1 MNNDLTNIDEKS
13 RLDALNLKSFI
24 VEAPAGAGK
33 TELLTQRF
41 LKLLA
46 CVESPEEIVALT
58 FTNKAATEMR
68 NRILQSLEAAIVNAP
83 TDAPHKQITRN
94 LALNALQHAENMG
107 WDLLNQPARLRILTM
122 DALCA
127 SLARQMP
134 FLSRFGGQPKVTD
147 DAASHYLSAAQQ
159 TLAHIHHEQN
169 LGETVSTAVN
179 FMHNHIE
186 KLTELLADMLGK
198 RDQWL
203 GLANEHAN
211 ETEAEIASQVS
222 AALNVLIAERL
233 QLAYECFPAKYQQL
247 LMPVARFAASNLDDE
262 THAFKPLLDWQT
274 PLSSDVADLS
284 MWQALSGFLVKD
296 DGEFRKKTGLN
307 ATFGFPK
314 HEFRDAHKD
323 TFEGVCELIGETQ
336 ALQALRKLPNV
347 SSDEL
352 NANSVIVK
360 ALAQLLKLA
369 TGELW
374 ASFQAANEVD
384 FVQIAQS
391 ASYALQNE
399 DGSTDLALKL
409 DYKISHLLI
418 DEFQDTSPTQMRLI
432 EQLTLGW
439 QPNDGP
445 SLHPN
450 GDGRTLHPNG
460 DGRTLFCVGDPMQS
474 IYRFRKADVSLF
486 LRTIEAGIGQVKLH
500 SLTLNRNNRSH
511 PAVIDWIN
519 HTFETVF
526 PLHDDMA
533 QAAVRYRKFAASKPT
548 IADEG
553 VQIHALV
560 AANDDESDEAKLA
573 EARYVADLISKEQET
588 TPQQTIAVLVRSRSH
603 LRELVS
609 TIRRAYP
616 HLHFQALE
624 IEGLNDRQTV
634 LDAYSL
640 TRALLH
646 RADRIH
652 WLNILRAP
660 WCGLT
665 LADLHALANDDAAA
679 TIWQLMAD
687 ENRLKTLTIDGQK
700 RLNHIK
706 NVLQMAFAE
715 QARMPLRR
723 WLEST
728 WLKLGGGNTLVAAGD
743 NRDVQRF
750 FDLVEKLAR
759 GLVLDFAQLDTA
771 MQKLF
776 AEPDLQASGKLQ
788 FLTIHKAKGLE
799 FDCVIL
805 PALNRPPRPKDAPLM
820 LWEEVQ
826 IANKMQLLAAP
837 FAKNNSNKPNIYDFL
852 NALENDRAN
861 NETAR
866 LLYVAATRAV
876 RKLHLVGTVKL
887 TANNGLTP
895 KNKTFLA
902 LLWPKLAADFEAA
915 SANKMAMAT
924 ADETQPDTQLKS
936 PQTDL
941 PTLAKFSAK
950 LMRLSQPKVP
960 NFLAINS
967 DENETSTYPNM
978 AGINQNKASPIIIK
992 NNNIAQDA
1000 GSLAHLYMELIARS
1014 GLAQWPASRIAD
1026 CAPNMA
1032 MWLRQKNHLE
1042 IDAEKYVLHIQNAL
1056 RATIDAPEAA
1066 WILAPRASS
1075 QSELSLS
1082 ANIEEKN
1089 VDKNVTENRIDLTFI
1104 DDENTTAESPKT
1116 RWIIDYK
1123 MTFFEAEKDLKKLA
1137 GTHRPQ
1143 LERYEKLFLQEKII
1157 IKKAVFFLAFG
1168 KLVLL

>member
-1 MNNDLTNIDEKS
+1 MINDLNIIDS
-13 RLDALNLKSFI
+13 QNRLAALAHKSFI

-46 CVESPEEIVALT
+46 SVESPEEIVALT

-68 NRILQSLEAAIVNAP
+68 NRILQNLEAAIANEPV
-83 TDAPHKQITRN
+83 DAEHKQITRD
-94 LALNALQHAENMG
+94 LAIAALQRAENLG

-147 DAASHYLSAAQQ
+147 DAQSHYLAAAQQ

-169 LGETVSTAVN
+169 LQETVSTALA

-186 KLTELLADMLGK
+186 KLTELLADMLAK

-211 ETEAEIASQVS
+211 ESEEEISKQVS
-222 AALNVLIAERL
+222 NALNTLISERL
-233 QLAYECFPAKYQQL
+233 QLASDSFPASYQQM
-247 LMPVARFAASNLDDE
+247 LMPVARFAASNLADE
-262 THAFKPLLDWQT
+262 NHAFKPLLDWQA
-274 PLSSDVADLS
+274 PLSNQVADLNI
-284 MWQALSGFLVKD
+284 WQALSNFLVKD

-307 ATFGFPK
+307 ATYGFPK
-314 HEFRDAHKD
+314 HELRDANRGA
-323 TFEGVCELIGETQ
+323 FENVCSLIGDTQ
-336 ALQALRKLPNV
+336 ALAALRSLPNIGL
-347 SSDEL
+347 DEIS
-352 NANSVIVK
+352 ANSLIIK
-360 ALAQLLKLA
+360 ALSQLLKLA

-432 EQLTLGW
+432 EQLIQGW
-439 QPNDGP
+439 QIE
-445 SLHPN
+445 
-450 GDGRTLHPNG
+450 DGRTI
-460 DGRTLFCVGDPMQS
+460 FCVGDPMQS

-486 LRTIEAGIGQVKLH
+486 LRTIALGIGQVKLD
-500 SLTLNRNNRSH
+500 SLKLTRNNRSH
-511 PAVIDWIN
+511 PAVVGWIN
-519 HTFETVF
+519 DTFATIF
-526 PLHDDMA
+526 PPHDDMA
-533 QAAVRYRKFAASKPT
+533 QAAVRYRKFEATKPS

-553 VQIHALV
+553 VQMHPLV
-560 AANDDESDEAKLA
+560 AANDEESDSAKLT
-573 EARYVADLISKEQET
+573 EARYVADLISKEQANS
-588 TPQQTIAVLVRSRSH
+588 PSQTIAVLVRSRSH

-652 WLNILRAP
+652 WLNVLRAP

-665 LADLHALANDDAAA
+665 LADLHALASDQAYN

-687 ENRLKTLTIDGQK
+687 ENRLNSLSLDGQQ
-700 RLNHIK
+700 RINHAK

-715 QARMPLRR
+715 QGRMPLRR

-728 WLKLGGGNTLVAAGD
+728 WLKLGGGNTLVSAGD

-759 GLVLDFAQLDTA
+759 GLTLDFAQLDTA
-771 MQKLF
+771 MQKLY
-776 AEPDLQASGKLQ
+776 AEPDLVASGKLQ
-788 FLTIHKAKGLE
+788 FLTIHKSKGLE

-805 PALNRPPRPKDAPLM
+805 PALNRAPSPKDAPLL

-826 IANKMQLLAAP
+826 IGHKLQLLAAP

-852 NALENDRAN
+852 KSLEHDRAN

-887 TANNGLTP
+887 TTSDDLKP
-895 KNKTFLA
+895 KNNAFLA
-902 LLWPKLAADFEAA
+902 LLWPHIAADFAQI
-915 SANKMAMAT
+915 SSNKIAEENPENIAQNAVQNGGQNNM
-924 ADETQPDTQLKS
+924 Q
-936 PQTDL
+936 
-941 PTLAKFSAK
+941 TLAEFSPK
-950 LMRLSQPKVP
+950 LMRLNKPQVPYLLSFVESQITTLQNTNKVTQ
-960 NFLAINS
+960 
-967 DENETSTYPNM
+967 TSLN
-978 AGINQNKASPIIIK
+978 A
-992 NNNIAQDA
+992 NNIAQDA
-1000 GSLAHLYMELIARS
+1000 GSLVHLYMELIAKD
-1014 GLAQWPASRIAD
+1014 GLAAWPASRIDAS
-1026 CAPNMA
+1026 APNMA
-1032 MWLRQKNHLE
+1032 LWLLQKNH
-1042 IDAEKYVLHIQNAL
+1042 AENDVKQYVLQIQNAL
-1056 RATIDAPEAA
+1056 RATIDALEGA

-1075 QSELSLS
+1075 QSELRLS
-1082 ANIEEKN
+1082 AKN
-1089 VDKNVTENRIDLTFI
+1089 SENDYADNRLDLTFI
-1104 DDENTTAESPKT
+1104 DDNK

-1137 GTHRPQ
+1137 EIHRAQ
-1143 LERYEKLFLQEKII
+1143 LERYEKLFANEQIPI
-1157 IKKAVFFLAFG
+1157 QKAVFFLAFG
-1168 KLVLL
+1168 RLIEL